1 MVSAGAAYI
10 RDEGTNVAET
20 VRVKKLATY
29 QAQGQVPLVDV
40 FEGRR
45 QLLVFF
51 HMWHDGAT
59 VSCGVELGVMRP
71 EPAHGLI
78 ADPSAEHLGSSYNSW
93 INDDV
98 GSSKVARRVLDSCG

>member
-45 QLLVFF
+45 QLLVYF
-51 HMWHDGAT
+51 HMWHDGANSQLRGRT
-59 VSCGVELGVMRP
+59 RRHATRARTRSDRRSVSRTPGIFVQFMDQR
-71 EPAHGLI
+71 
-78 ADPSAEHLGSSYNSW
+78 
-93 INDDV
+93 
-98 GSSKVARRVLDSCG
+98 

>member
-45 QLLVFF
+45 QLLVYF
-51 HMWHDGAT
+51 HMWHDGGNSQLLGRTRRHAARART
-59 VSCGVELGVMRP
+59 RSDRRSVSRAQGIFVQFMDQR
-71 EPAHGLI
+71 
-78 ADPSAEHLGSSYNSW
+78 
-93 INDDV
+93 
-98 GSSKVARRVLDSCG
+98 